1 MTSIKKTSFL
11 RCSQRVAVLI
21 GIGMGIGVAVAMPA
35 AAHVTLE
42 QPQAAAGSIY
52 KAVLRVGHACAGAT
66 TTTAIT
72 VRLPAGFAG
81 AKPIPKAGW
90 ITTVQRAALAQ
101 PYESHGRRVTE
112 DVTTV
117 SWQAASP
124 ASALS
129 GDFYDEFV
137 VRGQLPESPGML
149 WFKVLQTC
157 DVGASDWAQVPASG
171 SSVKG
176 LSLPAA
182 PLEIMPA
189 GHGSHNH

>member
-1 MTSIKKTSFL
+1 MTSIKKTIFL
-11 RCSQRVAVLI
+11 RCGQRITGLLGI
-21 GIGMGIGVAVAMPA
+21 GIGIGLAFTMPA

-42 QPQAAAGSIY
+42 QPQAEAGSSY

-72 VRLPAGFAG
+72 VRLPVGFAG

-112 DVTTV
+112 EVTTV

-129 GDFYDEFV
+129 GDFFDEFV
-137 VRGQLPESPGML
+137 VRGQLPESPGTL

-157 DVGASDWAQVPASG
+157 DVGASDWAQVPATG

-182 PLEIMPA
+182 PLDIMPA
-189 GHGSHNH
+189 GHGGHNH

>member
-1 MTSIKKTSFL
+1 MTSNRKRFFSHPTSLLAGPLAF
-11 RCSQRVAVLI
+11 AF
-21 GIGMGIGVAVAMPA
+21 AMPVG
-35 AAHVTLE
+35 AHVTLE
-42 QPQAAAGSIY
+42 QPQAAAGSSY

-66 TTTAIT
+66 STTAIT
-72 VRLPAGFAG
+72 VRLPSEFAG
-81 AKPIPKAGW
+81 AKPVPKAGW
-90 ITTVQRAALAQ
+90 TTTVQRAALAQ

-117 SWQAASP
+117 SWQATSP

-137 VRGQLPESPGML
+137 VRGQLPESPGIL

-157 DVGASDWAQVPASG
+157 DLGASDWAQVPASG
-171 SSVKG
+171 RSVKG

-182 PLEIMPA
+182 PLEILPA
-189 GHGSHNH
+189 GHGAHNH

>member
-1 MTSIKKTSFL
+1 MTSTKKIVFSYRTPLLTGWLAIAF
-11 RCSQRVAVLI
+11 AI
-21 GIGMGIGVAVAMPA
+21 PA
-35 AAHVTLE
+35 SAHVTLE

-66 TTTAIT
+66 STTAIT
-72 VRLPAGFAG
+72 VNLPAGFAG
-81 AKPIPKAGW
+81 ARPVPKAGW
-90 ITTVQRAALAQ
+90 ITTVQRSPLAQ

-112 DVTTV
+112 AVTAV

-137 VRGQLPESPGML
+137 VRGQLPASPGIV

-157 DVGASDWAQVPASG
+157 DVGAADWAQIPASG

-182 PLEIMPA
+182 PLEIVPA
-189 GHGSHNH
+189 GHAGHNH

>member
-1 MTSIKKTSFL
+1 MTFNRKFYFSFRAL
-11 RCSQRVAVLI
+11 PLAGLLAF
-21 GIGMGIGVAVAMPA
+21 AVAMPA
-35 AAHVTLE
+35 SAHVTLE
-42 QPQAAAGSIY
+42 QPQASAGSSY

-66 TTTAIT
+66 STTAIT
-72 VRLPAGFAG
+72 VNLPPGFAG

-90 ITTVQRAALAQ
+90 VTTVQRSPLAQ

-112 DVTTV
+112 EVTTV

-137 VRGQLPESPGML
+137 VRGQLPASTGIV

-157 DVGASDWAQVPASG
+157 DVGAADWAQVPASG

-189 GHGSHNH
+189 AHGGHNH

>member
-1 MTSIKKTSFL
+1 MTSNKKTSFSRRKPSL
-11 RCSQRVAVLI
+11 AGLLVI
-21 GIGMGIGVAVAMPA
+21 GIVFAMPA
-35 AAHVTLE
+35 GAHVTLE
-42 QPQAAAGSIY
+42 QPQAAAGSSY

-66 TTTAIT
+66 STTAIT

-81 AKPIPKAGW
+81 AKPVPKAGW

-101 PYESHGRRVTE
+101 PYEAHGRRVTE
-112 DVTTV
+112 EVTTV

-137 VRGQLPESPGML
+137 VRGQLPESPGIL

-157 DVGASDWAQVPASG
+157 DVGAADWAKVPVSG
-171 SSVKG
+171 SSVNG

-182 PLEIMPA
+182 LLEIMPA
-189 GHGSHNH
+189 GHGGHNH

>member
-1 MTSIKKTSFL
+1 MTSNPSQSLSRCL
-11 RCSQRVAVLI
+11 RMLAGLAAGAALLAALPV
-21 GIGMGIGVAVAMPA
+21 

-42 QPQAAAGSIY
+42 QPQASAGSSY

-66 TTTAIT
+66 STTAIT
-72 VRLPAGFAG
+72 VNLPAGFAR
-81 AKPIPKAGW
+81 AKPVPKAGW
-90 ITTVQRAALAQ
+90 ITTVQRSPLAQ

-112 DVTTV
+112 EVTAV

-124 ASALS
+124 ASVLS

-137 VRGQLPESPGML
+137 VRGQLPASPGIL

-157 DVGASDWAQVPASG
+157 DVGAADWAQVPATG

-176 LSLPAA
+176 LPLPAA
-182 PLEIMPA
+182 PLEIVPA
-189 GHGSHNH
+189 GHGGHNH